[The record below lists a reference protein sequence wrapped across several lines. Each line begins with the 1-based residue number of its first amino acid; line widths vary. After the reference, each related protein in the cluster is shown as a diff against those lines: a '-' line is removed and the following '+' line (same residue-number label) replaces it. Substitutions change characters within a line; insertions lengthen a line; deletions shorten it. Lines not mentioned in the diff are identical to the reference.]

1 MGAKDPIFTR
11 SLWPFR
17 SFRWGGSLRSLS
29 WGAHSDHSAGGS
41 FRSFSWGCHSY
52 QTLELKPSA
61 LRAKAFSPQN

>member
-1 MGAKDPIFTR
+1 MGAKAPIFTR
-11 SLWPFR
+11 SLWPF
-17 SFRWGGSLRSLS
+17 RSLS

-41 FRSFSWGCHSY
+41 FRSFSWGGYSY